1 MILAHVQRD
10 SRAIYLYESGDSYF
24 DANQPSEKTKKI
36 FGDIGLRVSGTIT
49 RQCGMKFKF
58 SWEFKRGPD
67 ADIRDKKTKN
77 LCGIYKHFFS
87 GVRKSEFR
95 VVLWSHFCV
104 IISTSY

>member
-36 FGDIGLRVSGTIT
+36 FGDTSLRLSRTIT
-49 RQCGMKFKF
+49 RQCGIKF

-67 ADIRDKKTKN
+67 AEIRDKKTKN
-77 LCGIYKHFFS
+77 LCGIYILHLADILLS
-87 GVRKSEFR
+87 GEIFLREYLVKVNSPRLE
-95 VVLWSHFCV
+95 
-104 IISTSY
+104 